1 MNEVET
7 LKANWWMLTVRGVA
21 LILFGLVAVFWP
33 GLTLVTFVYIFSAFI
48 LASGL
53 VGVITSLI
61 SIGKKGWFVGLLL
74 SLLELG
80 VGLYLVRHPLASFA
94 TIILLLGLSFLV
106 RGVFEIVSAL
116 MGDTMATS
124 KALTIISGILG
135 VLVGIMVLNQPAVS
149 GVAFVWLVGLYSLI
163 TGPIVIAL
171 SLDAKKLA
179 TAK

>member
-1 MNEVET
+1 
-7 LKANWWMLTVRGVA
+7 MLTVRGVA

>member
-7 LKANWWMLTVRGVA
+7 LKTNWWMLTVRGVA